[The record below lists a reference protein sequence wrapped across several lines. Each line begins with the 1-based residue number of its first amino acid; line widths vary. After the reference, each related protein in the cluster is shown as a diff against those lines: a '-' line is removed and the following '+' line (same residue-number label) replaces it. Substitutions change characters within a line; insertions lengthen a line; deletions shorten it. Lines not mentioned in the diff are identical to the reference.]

1 MGGMGMVSLEEGW
14 WIDLVTEKLEGLTAA
29 KKLGRGLAGTIGNFR
44 GIYSLVFEPRM
55 EGVWGLIRVVGSLD
69 R

>member
-44 GIYSLVFEPRM
+44 GIYSLVFLPLVSNPTPLPYAVR
-55 EGVWGLIRVVGSLD
+55 SLD